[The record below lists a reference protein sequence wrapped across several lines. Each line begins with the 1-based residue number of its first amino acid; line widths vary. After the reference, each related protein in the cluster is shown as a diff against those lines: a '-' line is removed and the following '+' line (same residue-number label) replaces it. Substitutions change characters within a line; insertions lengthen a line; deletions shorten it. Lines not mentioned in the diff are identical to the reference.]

1 MGREVISSE
10 VEGRAEVRSNAVK
23 KYRVLTLALALAACA
38 VALPGAGRRASAHK
52 FHTSFTEASYN
63 AETRS
68 LEVSLRTFPDDVD
81 AAVRRRA
88 GAQTTPPAGR
98 DRKKA
103 FEEAVAAYVAETFR
117 LQTAKGEAVKLEWV
131 GMDAG
136 VDSAWLYFEARLP
149 EGPEGL
155 RLRNLFLFDLFDD
168 QVNLVTVRAGE
179 RKASLRFERGGE
191 FQRIETK

>member
-1 MGREVISSE
+1 
-10 VEGRAEVRSNAVK
+10 
-23 KYRVLTLALALAACA
+23 
-38 VALPGAGRRASAHK
+38 
-52 FHTSFTEASYN
+52 
-63 AETRS
+63 
-68 LEVSLRTFPDDVD
+68 LRTFPDDVE

-88 GAQTTPPAGR
+88 GARAAPPADK

-149 EGPEGL
+149 EGPEGV

-168 QVNLVTVRAGE
+168 QVNLVTVRAGAA
-179 RKASLRFERGGE
+179 KGSLRFERGARD
-191 FQRIETK
+191 FQKVTLK